1 MEFID
6 EHWNAYPDQW
16 EVLLGKKKLSK
27 EFIEDKIKEW
37 SEGISFTAADS
48 IPPDSKDVFE
58 NDTEKPWEKTKH
70 FHKEDVEGVL
80 QITLSNGVYVDTVN
94 LQPGIQNQLRRM
106 AAFSNPVFYK
116 NQAMGLSNFENYRYI
131 YLGSD
136 EGGFIKLPRG
146 ILENITEA
154 CEKAGIEYE
163 IDDKRSIGHSI
174 HVEFIGMLKESQI
187 PAVE

>member
-1 MEFID
+1 
-6 EHWNAYPDQW
+6 
-16 EVLLGKKKLSK
+16 
-27 EFIEDKIKEW
+27 
-37 SEGISFTAADS
+37 
-48 IPPDSKDVFE
+48 
-58 NDTEKPWEKTKH
+58 
-70 FHKEDVEGVL
+70 
-80 QITLSNGVYVDTVN
+80 
-94 LQPGIQNQLRRM
+94 
-106 AAFSNPVFYK
+106 
-116 NQAMGLSNFENYRYI
+116 MGLSNFENYRYI

>member
-1 MEFID
+1 
-6 EHWNAYPDQW
+6 
-16 EVLLGKKKLSK
+16 
-27 EFIEDKIKEW
+27 
-37 SEGISFTAADS
+37 
-48 IPPDSKDVFE
+48 
-58 NDTEKPWEKTKH
+58 
-70 FHKEDVEGVL
+70 
-80 QITLSNGVYVDTVN
+80 
-94 LQPGIQNQLRRM
+94 M

-163 IDDKRSIGHSI
+163 IDDKRSIWN
-174 HVEFIGMLKESQI
+174 
-187 PAVE
+187 